1 MATLEVLKE
10 LKDKPLDKCPE
21 IGYSS
26 LYKRV
31 FDNFYFEFELE
42 EGNFLLSPFYTHLIG
57 ENHLEFED
65 FVTQNV
71 PFLNAMKKFILNSLY
86 VYSALI
92 EENSYYLQNT
102 QSILIARMI
111 HHRDSRFEVKFYTHY
126 EEELLDNYK
135 DKLYIGRDFI
145 NLKKFDRKYL
155 GLKKYFLSLIEQ
167 NDKFQE
173 RAIHKLRYLEDY
185 KKPFLDEINYMVQ
198 ETVSDAMERIKLF
211 KQTSLAEIPKGKIVD
226 VLDNIFYL
234 SNLMIELQDLS
245 VEFEAKLR
253 LGGENDFVKYLTKFM
268 KDLVDGI
275 NYLRKLSCW
284 MHLRIANYPT
294 S

>member
-10 LKDKPLDKCPE
+10 LKEKPLDKCPE

-26 LYKRV
+26 LYKKV
-31 FDNFYFEFELE
+31 FDHFYFEFELE
-42 EGNFLLSPFYTHLIG
+42 EGNFLLSPFYSSLIG
-57 ENHLEFED
+57 DLPEFED
-65 FVTQNV
+65 WVAQNET
-71 PFLNAMKKFILNSLY
+71 FLDELKKYILNSLY
-86 VYSALI
+86 IYSALI
-92 EENSYYLQNT
+92 EENSYYLQNP

-111 HHRDSRFEVKFYTHY
+111 HKRDSRFEVKFYTHY

-135 DKLYIGRDFI
+135 DKLYIGRDFL

-173 RAIHKLRYLEDY
+173 RAKHKLRYLEDY
-185 KKPFLDEINYMVQ
+185 QKPFLDEINYMVQ

-211 KQTSLAEIPKGKIVD
+211 KQSSLHEIPKGNVVE
-226 VLDNIFYL
+226 VLDNLFYL

-245 VEFEAKLR
+245 QEFEAKLR

-268 KDLVDGI
+268 KDLIDGI
-275 NYLRKLSCW
+275 NYLRKLSTW
-284 MHLRIANYPT
+284 MHLKISNYSIT
-294 S
+294 